1 MWAFIFGALM
11 IGSVLGVLYLTG
23 RFAKF
28 QAVKRLAK
36 GKRWAAF
43 LIGLIPVL
51 TIALGTGV
59 ALGRINTAISL
70 LHLMAFWLLCDGDR
84 RACGEE
90 AGKAVYQ
97 ILSYAMMN
105 LLVNTGLFCPL
116 GVLFCIFLIPRKG
129 YYGVMVTEPMTW
141 VACGLFLTVVYF
153 VSKNRRVDLP
163 GGSDEKILRERG
175 E

>member
-1 MWAFIFGALM
+1 MRRENDCPWDRG
-11 IGSVLGVLYLTG
+11 GSGQDQHRHQPAAPDGLL
-23 RFAKF
+23 A
-28 QAVKRLAK
+28 AVR
-36 GKRWAAF
+36 R
-43 LIGLIPVL
+43 
-51 TIALGTGV
+51 
-59 ALGRINTAISL
+59 
-70 LHLMAFWLLCDGDR
+70 DR

-153 VSKNRRVDLP
+153 MSKNRRGDLP